1 MKNKKILFILINV
14 LVFFAPAIMQAQSFT
29 LHGRV
34 IDESNNPIEFAT
46 VSCAKQGKMTMTS
59 LKGEYTLQ
67 LHSADS
73 VEIRFSMIGYRTKT
87 RILRKPR
94 GKQTLQTVLYSN
106 VGEIEGVTVTG
117 TKIQT
122 GQMQQLK
129 KDNIKNMPSVSGNAV
144 EEMLQGQ
151 AGVSTHNE
159 LSSKYNVRG
168 GSFDENSV
176 YINNVEIYRPFLVR
190 SGQQEGI
197 SIINSEMVEK
207 IEFSTGGYEVRYGD
221 KMSSALN
228 ITYRQPSRLEASAY
242 ASLLGDGI
250 YVGYGNKKFAWSNSV
265 RYKTTRNLLGSLDT
279 KGEYRPTFVDYQTFL
294 TLKPN
299 KRWEIN
305 ILGNISNNNYNFYP
319 EDRETRFGTSEDV
332 KSFRVFFD
340 GQEKDV
346 FRTYFGSA
354 GLTYKICNA
363 TKVSLMA
370 SAFKTH
376 EQERYDIQGQY

>member
-1 MKNKKILFILINV
+1 MKNKKFLFILINV
-14 LVFFAPAIMQAQSFT
+14 LVFFVPTVMKAQSFT

-129 KDNIKNMPSVSGNAV
+129 KDDIKNMPSVTGNAV

-151 AGVSTHNE
+151 ACLPTTNCLRSIMYE
-159 LSSKYNVRG
+159 A
-168 GSFDENSV
+168 
-176 YINNVEIYRPFLVR
+176 VR
-190 SGQQEGI
+190 S
-197 SIINSEMVEK
+197 
-207 IEFSTGGYEVRYGD
+207 TR
-221 KMSSALN
+221 
-228 ITYRQPSRLEASAY
+228 TAY
-242 ASLLGDGI
+242 I
-250 YVGYGNKKFAWSNSV
+250 
-265 RYKTTRNLLGSLDT
+265 
-279 KGEYRPTFVDYQTFL
+279 
-294 TLKPN
+294 
-299 KRWEIN
+299 
-305 ILGNISNNNYNFYP
+305 
-319 EDRETRFGTSEDV
+319 
-332 KSFRVFFD
+332 
-340 GQEKDV
+340 
-346 FRTYFGSA
+346 
-354 GLTYKICNA
+354 
-363 TKVSLMA
+363 
-370 SAFKTH
+370 
-376 EQERYDIQGQY
+376 